1 MPNIETKHELS
12 TTLLVLIM
20 HVNFIY
26 MQTKTIARILY
37 IEIEFVPTS
46 AYIDRSGRIIG
57 ES

>member
-1 MPNIETKHELS
+1 
-12 TTLLVLIM
+12 M

-37 IEIEFVPTS
+37 IEIEFVHPS